1 MRDISLSLNIK
12 AQLCKI
18 EKKKTFLNPFKANPE
33 LPTTM
38 TNDP

>member
-12 AQLCKI
+12 AQLCKM
-18 EKKKTFLNPFKANPE
+18 EKKTFVLVHKANPK